1 MASGSFS
8 ERRPAARA
16 GSIRLAAR
24 CRSRGLSGRDVGIWR
39 RTNWRC
45 SCWTRYS
52 EGAHRGLGR
61 PEDRDRRLVERCR
74 GRILGDLAQ
83 PGREHRALRAARLAS
98 ICRGC
103 HRGCHLARIDA
114 GRRSVDHQHGVEI
127 WRLQQHLQGRR
138 IGVAARIRPE
148 IHRARQRGDLAHGS
162 GDRHMDRRRRP
173 HQRPAA
179 DQQCV
184 GRELGRPMTVGEQRE
199 PALAQPVAAACGAWA
214 QAGGSGEQ
222 LLDRAD
228 PDQASPSEGG
238 VVDLVPAQA
247 QTGAAGALRRRAEL
261 PAGLENEHGLDAGGG
276 ARSRHEAPRV
286 GDAFEMDQDG
296 PGRDVQG
303 EVVQN
308 VAQLHLRKLAHGG
321 NAGEADL
328 PRGRPFEHGGR
339 DRIRLGDESEVA
351 RRRHHRGRARV
362 ELPPRHDHA
371 DPIRADQ
378 AQPVR
383 SCCRPRRACPPRR
396 RALRRR
402 SRRRAG

>member
-1 MASGSFS
+1 
-8 ERRPAARA
+8 
-16 GSIRLAAR
+16 
-24 CRSRGLSGRDVGIWR
+24 
-39 RTNWRC
+39 
-45 SCWTRYS
+45 
-52 EGAHRGLGR
+52 
-61 PEDRDRRLVERCR
+61 
-74 GRILGDLAQ
+74 
-83 PGREHRALRAARLAS
+83 
-98 ICRGC
+98 
-103 HRGCHLARIDA
+103 
-114 GRRSVDHQHGVEI
+114 
-127 WRLQQHLQGRR
+127 
-138 IGVAARIRPE
+138 
-148 IHRARQRGDLAHGS
+148 
-162 GDRHMDRRRRP
+162 MDRRRRP

-199 PALAQPVAAACGAWA
+199 PALAQPVAAACSAWA

-222 LLDRAD
+222 LLDRTD

-276 ARSRHEAPRV
+276 ARGRHEAPRV

-328 PRGRPFEHGGR
+328 PRGRPFEHGGG

-383 SCCRPRRACPPRR
+383 SCCRPRRACPLAVERCGAGPAAEQGDGAAAAGGQFAQKRRQVGLRQADHGQARLGRQAGQGLQAGFRGRPAGAAQGLDRPLEPGVPQIGLGDLRSSAAPRPAGPTQRIRSGSNRWR
-396 RALRRR
+396 RLRRLMTVP
-402 SRRRAG
+402 